1 MILAEIGDFSRFDSP
16 DKILAFAGL
25 SPSTY
30 RLMDVTAWPEMSELL
45 LVTDMLVTDYSSC
58 GGDFALL
65 RRPVF
70 LYHAD
75 VEDYLRQSRSFYFD
89 VEKSPFL
96 VAHSQAELERLIDE
110 TGPEQ
115 ARENCEAL
123 DRFFGTT
130 ETGHASEAV
139 CRYIDRKSVV

>member
-1 MILAEIGDFSRFDSP
+1 
-16 DKILAFAGL
+16 
-25 SPSTY
+25 
-30 RLMDVTAWPEMSELL
+30 MDVTAWPEMAELL

-65 RRPVF
+65 RRPLF

-96 VAHSQAELERLIDE
+96 VAHSQEELEGLIDA
-110 TGPEQ
+110 TGPEE

-139 CRYIDRKSVV
+139 CRYIMARMDAAGVNDG